1 MTTSS
6 RGHMTDKTS
15 ETKTNRGCPACA
27 LHKLYRFI
35 EPQILYYLTQNRLAY
50 GYQLLVELKKNPLTD
65 GKIDHAAIYRTL
77 RALEYHGNVVS
88 EWDTEASG
96 PAKRQYRI
104 TDNGRYHLQE
114 WVDTMEK
121 MQVGLMHFV
130 AGANTKAFK

>member
-1 MTTSS
+1 MTNK
-6 RGHMTDKTS
+6 KT
-15 ETKTNRGCPACA
+15 TNRGCPACA

-35 EPQILYYLTQNRLAY
+35 EPQILYYLTQSSLAY
-50 GYQLLVELKKNPLTD
+50 GYQLLAELKKHPLTD

-96 PAKRQYRI
+96 PARRQYRI

-114 WVDTMEK
+114 WVDTMER
-121 MQVGLMHFV
+121 MQVGLKHFV
-130 AGANTKAFK
+130 AGVNVKALK